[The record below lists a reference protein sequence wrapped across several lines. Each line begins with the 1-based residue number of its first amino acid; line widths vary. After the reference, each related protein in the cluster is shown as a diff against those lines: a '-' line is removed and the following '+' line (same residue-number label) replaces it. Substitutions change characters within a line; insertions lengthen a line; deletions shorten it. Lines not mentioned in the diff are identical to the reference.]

1 MGGWPVEDTGPIDT
15 GPVDTGPVDSAPVS
29 GQMVPGQMVPD
40 QMGPPDQLDPGQ
52 LDPGRAAPGQIVSGD
67 DVDALAGDAFPVAL
81 RAAIRAS
88 GLSLDRIQYRLRARG
103 LTISVTALSYWQS
116 GRRRPER
123 PESMSA
129 LKHLEEVLGVEP
141 GSLMALLGP
150 PRPRGRAQRTPAAL
164 PIEALWANKE
174 QLAPLLSRMDLGS
187 DSSLTR
193 ISQHDRVEI
202 APDRG
207 EQNVRVRQ
215 VLRAEHD
222 GADRW
227 ISVYDV
233 ARPGNPLPRIVP
245 TQSCSLGR
253 VAKDTSA
260 GIVVTEL
267 VFDRPLAR
275 GETVIMEYEVAFAG
289 PPYARSDDSF
299 CRKFRLPVRDYVVE
313 MRFDP
318 TDPPTYCY
326 QVATPADDADGSTRR
341 ELVIDNAGRT
351 HAVVLGF
358 GPGTFGVEWSW
369 IES

>member
-1 MGGWPVEDTGPIDT
+1 MGGWPVGDAGAIDE
-15 GPVDTGPVDSAPVS
+15 
-29 GQMVPGQMVPD
+29 
-40 QMGPPDQLDPGQ
+40 
-52 LDPGRAAPGQIVSGD
+52 
-67 DVDALAGDAFPVAL
+67 VDALAGDAFPIAL

-129 LKHLEEVLGVEP
+129 LKHLEEVLGVES
-141 GSLMALLGP
+141 GSLTALLGP
-150 PRPRGRAQRTPAAL
+150 PRPRGRAQRTPAAI
-164 PIEALWANKE
+164 PIEALWDNRE
-174 QLAPLLSRMDLGS
+174 QLAPLLARMDLAS
-187 DSSLTR
+187 DTSLTR

-202 APDRG
+202 AGDRG
-207 EQNVRVRQ
+207 ERSVRVRQ

-233 ARPGNPLPRIVP
+233 AKPGNPLPRIVP
-245 TQSCSLGR
+245 LQSCRLGR
-253 VAKDTSA
+253 VAKDPAA
-260 GIVVTEL
+260 GLIVSEL
-267 VFDRPLAR
+267 LFDRPLSR
-275 GETVIMEYEVAFAG
+275 GETVIMEYEVAMSG
-289 PPYARSDDSF
+289 PPYARGDDSF

-318 TDPPTYCY
+318 TDLPAFCH
-326 QVATPADDADGSTRR
+326 QVSTPADDPDAATRR
-341 ELVIDNAGRT
+341 DLVVDSAGRT

-358 GPGTFGVEWSW
+358 GPGTFTVEWGW
-369 IES
+369 VP

>member
-1 MGGWPVEDTGPIDT
+1 MGGWPVGDSGAIED
-15 GPVDTGPVDSAPVS
+15 A
-29 GQMVPGQMVPD
+29 
-40 QMGPPDQLDPGQ
+40 
-52 LDPGRAAPGQIVSGD
+52 
-67 DVDALAGDAFPVAL
+67 DALTGDAFPLAL

-129 LKHLEEVLGVEP
+129 LKHLEEVLGVES
-141 GSLMALLGP
+141 GSLVALLGP
-150 PRPRGRAQRTPAAL
+150 PRPRGRAQRTPSAL
-164 PIEALWANKE
+164 PIEALWDNKE
-174 QLAPLLSRMDLGS
+174 ELAPLLSRMDLAS
-187 DSSLTR
+187 DTSLTR

-202 APDRG
+202 AADRG
-207 EQNVRVRQ
+207 EKSVRVRQ

-227 ISVYDV
+227 IAVYDV

-245 TQSCSLGR
+245 VQSCRLGR
-253 VAKDTSA
+253 VAKDPEA
-260 GIVVTEL
+260 GLIVTEL

-275 GETVIMEYEVAFAG
+275 GETVIMEYEVAGAG
-289 PPYARSDDSF
+289 PPFARSDDMF

-318 TDPPTYCY
+318 ADLPAFCR
-326 QVATPADDADGSTRR
+326 QAATPAEDQDPAVKRDMVVDS
-341 ELVIDNAGRT
+341 AGRT

-358 GPGTFGVEWSW
+358 GPGTFSVEWGW
-369 IES
+369 VP

>member
-1 MGGWPVEDTGPIDT
+1 MGGWPVGDTGAIDE
-15 GPVDTGPVDSAPVS
+15 
-29 GQMVPGQMVPD
+29 
-40 QMGPPDQLDPGQ
+40 
-52 LDPGRAAPGQIVSGD
+52 
-67 DVDALAGDAFPVAL
+67 VDALAGDAFPVAL

-129 LKHLEEVLGVEP
+129 LKHLEDVLGVES
-141 GSLMALLGP
+141 GSLTALLGP
-150 PRPRGRAQRTPAAL
+150 PRPRGRAQRTPAAI
-164 PIEALWANKE
+164 PIEALWDNNAN
-174 QLAPLLSRMDLGS
+174 LGPLLSRMDLAS
-187 DSSLTR
+187 DTSLTR

-202 APDRG
+202 AADRG
-207 EQNVRVRQ
+207 ERSVRVRQ

-233 ARPGNPLPRIVP
+233 SKPGNPLPRIVP
-245 TQSCSLGR
+245 VQSCSLGR
-253 VAKDTSA
+253 VAKDPGA
-260 GIVVTEL
+260 GLIVTEL
-267 VFDRPLAR
+267 LFDRPLSR
-275 GETVIMEYEVAFAG
+275 GETVIMEYEVSSAG
-289 PPYARSDDSF
+289 PPYPRSDDSF

-318 TDPPTYCY
+318 ADPPAYCH
-326 QVATPADDADGSTRR
+326 QVTTPADDTETSTRR
-341 ELVIDNAGRT
+341 EMVIDGAGRT

-369 IES
+369 RD

>member
-1 MGGWPVEDTGPIDT
+1 MGGWPVGDTGAIDE
-15 GPVDTGPVDSAPVS
+15 
-29 GQMVPGQMVPD
+29 
-40 QMGPPDQLDPGQ
+40 
-52 LDPGRAAPGQIVSGD
+52 
-67 DVDALAGDAFPVAL
+67 VDALAGDAFPVAL

-129 LKHLEEVLGVEP
+129 LKHLEEVLGVES
-141 GSLMALLGP
+141 GSLTALLGP
-150 PRPRGRAQRTPAAL
+150 PRPRGRAQRTPAAI
-164 PIEALWANKE
+164 PIEALWDNKAS
-174 QLAPLLSRMDLGS
+174 LGPLLQRMDLAS
-187 DSSLTR
+187 DTSLTR

-202 APDRG
+202 AEDRG
-207 EQNVRVRQ
+207 ERSVRVRQ

-233 ARPGNPLPRIVP
+233 AKPGNPLPRIVP
-245 TQSCSLGR
+245 VQSCSLGR
-253 VAKDTSA
+253 VAKDPGA
-260 GIVVTEL
+260 GLIVTEL
-267 VFDRPLAR
+267 LFDRPLSR
-275 GETVIMEYEVAFAG
+275 GETVIMEYEVASAG
-289 PPYARSDDSF
+289 PPYPRSDDSF

-318 TDPPTYCY
+318 ADPPAYCH
-326 QVATPADDADGSTRR
+326 QVTTPAEDTESSTRR
-341 ELVIDNAGRT
+341 EMVIDGAGRT

-369 IES
+369 RD